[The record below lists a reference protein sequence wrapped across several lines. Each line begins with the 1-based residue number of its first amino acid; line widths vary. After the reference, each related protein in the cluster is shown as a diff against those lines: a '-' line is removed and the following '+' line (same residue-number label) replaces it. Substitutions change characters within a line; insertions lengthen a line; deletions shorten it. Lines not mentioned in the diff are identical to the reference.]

1 MTVDS
6 KEVLRITNLTVNF
19 QSEGQRIEAVRGV
32 NLHVRRGRVLA
43 LVGESGSGKSV
54 TAMSVLGL
62 LPRTATT
69 SGSIQL
75 AAEEI
80 GELSSSA
87 LRNIRGRR
95 VGMVFQEPMTALNPS
110 MPIGAQV
117 AETMRN
123 HGLPRSEASTRAI
136 QLLEDVGIADARARA
151 DRYPHEFSGGQRQR
165 VVIAIALACQPD
177 LIIADEPT
185 TALDVTVQA
194 EILDLLRT
202 LVTEHNT
209 GLLIITHNM
218 GVVADVADDVAVMHR
233 GIIEEHGTV
242 EQVLSQPQA
251 EYSQTLLAAVPT
263 LPTSPETQPSHCS
276 ATHPDQSGQPTQIC
290 SDETETIR
298 TAPRTSR
305 GAAPAI
311 VTLTDAQYAEDT
323 MAQVHLDD
331 ALTVDGMRVIYGRG
345 SRAVHAVNGVS
356 LHVGA
361 KEIVGVVGE
370 SGSGK
375 STLGKAA
382 IGLLPLTDGS
392 VHVLGE
398 PLHKRGRHSSAL
410 RSRIGVM
417 FQDPASSLDPRMT
430 VGESVA
436 EPFRMHPRL
445 AERPNRRERRKRV
458 ASLLDAVQL
467 PSGTIDR
474 YPHELS
480 GGQRQRV
487 ALARSLALKPGLLLA
502 DEPTSALDVSVQEQ
516 TLAVLREVHDQFG
529 FGCLFISHDL
539 AVVHEVSDRVA
550 VMQGGEVV
558 EEGDA
563 TDVLVHPSHPYSR
576 RLVAAVPAPDP
587 VQQRTRREL
596 RLAAG

>member
-1 MTVDS
+1 MTTDNE
-6 KEVLRITNLTVNF
+6 EVLRITDLQVSFRSEEQTV
-19 QSEGQRIEAVRGV
+19 EAVRGV
-32 NLHVRRGRVLA
+32 DLRVDRGRVLA

-62 LPRTATT
+62 LPRTAAK

-75 AAEEI
+75 AGDEI
-80 GELSSSA
+80 GQLSTSA
-87 LRNIRGRR
+87 LRSIRGRR

-110 MPIGAQV
+110 MPIGAQI

-123 HGLPRSEASTRAI
+123 HGVARLDANERAL
-136 QLLEDVGIADARARA
+136 QLLQDVGIPNAHTRA

-194 EILDLLRT
+194 EILDLLRD
-202 LVTEHNT
+202 LVAERNT

-218 GVVADVADDVAVMHR
+218 GVVADIADDVAVMHR
-233 GIIEEHGTV
+233 GIIEEQGTV
-242 EQVLSQPQA
+242 EQVLASPRA

-263 LPTSPETQPSHCS
+263 LPQAADTPSPPFPANHSDPTAHRTEASGAGDKSVRTDHRPSRSPSPTTVTRNDPQDAVHT
-276 ATHPDQSGQPTQIC
+276 ATPDHPATALDMDQ
-290 SDETETIR
+290 
-298 TAPRTSR
+298 
-305 GAAPAI
+305 
-311 VTLTDAQYAEDT
+311 V
-323 MAQVHLDD
+323 
-331 ALTVDGMRVIYGRG
+331 RVAYGRG

-361 KEIVGVVGE
+361 GEIVGVVGE

-382 IGLLPLTDGS
+382 IGLLPLTGGA

-398 PLHKRGRHSSAL
+398 PLHSRGRRASAL
-410 RSRIGVM
+410 RSRIGVV
-417 FQDPASSLDPRMT
+417 FQDPASSLDARMT

-436 EPFRMHPRL
+436 EPFHMHPRL
-445 AERPNRRERRKRV
+445 AGRPSRRERRKRV
-458 ASLLDAVQL
+458 TSLLDAVQL
-467 PSGTIDR
+467 PAGTIDR

-516 TLAVLREVHDQFG
+516 TLAVLREVHDQYG

-558 EEGDA
+558 EEGPA
-563 TDVLVHPSHPYSR
+563 TDVLVHPTHPYSQ
-576 RLVAAVPAPDP
+576 RLIAAVPAPDP
-587 VQQRTRREL
+587 AEQRTRREL
-596 RLAAG
+596 RMAAG